1 MKTTLTITAAAALAG
16 LFPAVA
22 VSAQDRPPVQQ
33 PTVKEALEALEIERD
48 PEVGSYDLNVRI
60 GPAVAILRQTSGP
73 RRAAE
78 LAGLAAKLGEMVADT
93 TLPRDVRRNAS
104 IALTLSASDAY
115 NDGGT
120 PRPYNDGG
128 TPYPRAFDILV
139 RVYEGG
145 IDEKLY
151 SIFAADPERGT
162 AYVRDLFERS
172 ERPALC
178 FRGEVWGRIPAPG
191 DPPDCVGDPGE
202 TPWCR
207 AGGILYKKI
216 VDEAKRRTWPSGVIM
231 QTAGDPQPVPDGLP
245 EHVED
250 WHRRCL

>member
-1 MKTTLTITAAAALAG
+1 MKTALTTTAVAALAG
-16 LFPAVA
+16 LLPAFPA
-22 VSAQDRPPVQQ
+22 SAQDRPSARQ
-33 PTVKEALEALEIERD
+33 PTVREALEALEREWD
-48 PEVGSYDLNVRI
+48 PAA
-60 GPAVAILRQTSGP
+60 AVLRQAFGP
-73 RRAAE
+73 RPEAE
-78 LAGLAAKLGEMVADT
+78 LAELADRLGEMMADT
-93 TLPRDVRRNAS
+93 TLPRDVRLHAS
-104 IALTLSASDAY
+104 FALERAASDA
-115 NDGGT
+115 
-120 PRPYNDGG
+120 YNDGG

-139 RVYEGG
+139 RVYEGTG
-145 IDEKLY
+145 IGLALRGVY
-151 SIFAADPERGT
+151 RADPERGT

-178 FRGEVWGRIPAPG
+178 FRGEAWGRIPDPG